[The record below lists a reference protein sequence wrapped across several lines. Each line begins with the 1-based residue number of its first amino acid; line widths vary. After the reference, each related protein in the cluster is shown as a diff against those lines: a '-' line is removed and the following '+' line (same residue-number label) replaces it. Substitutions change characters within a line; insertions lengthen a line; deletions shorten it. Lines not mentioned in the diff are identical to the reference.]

1 MSNTSKQVV
10 FQRAGK
16 GLAAG
21 ISNEELRNWSEKSWS
36 HAVNV
41 GNYDRSREALNFEVR
56 RGGEVTPVD
65 KTRSLTQRMAENLP
79 KFGR

>member
-16 GLAAG
+16 GLAVG
-21 ISNEELRNWSEKSWS
+21 ISNEELHNWLEKSWN

-41 GNYDRSREALNFEVR
+41 GNYDRFREALNFEVR
-56 RGGEVTPVD
+56 RGGRGDAMCAKFAHVVN
-65 KTRSLTQRMAENLP
+65 SENE
-79 KFGR
+79 RT